1 MPISIRSGERIRL
14 PRASV
19 CQTAGKVRFAR
30 GLNLSRRNRGFE
42 SLAEGEGFEPPVS
55 FPTTVF
61 KTVTFGRSVSP
72 PGAKSVIQILAG
84 ASQDADFW
92 QNWGIFATV
101 KTLGDVAERPKAAPC

>member
-1 MPISIRSGERIRL
+1 MLRL
-14 PRASV
+14 LP
-19 CQTAGKVRFAR
+19 TAPV
-30 GLNLSRRNRGFE
+30 NRGFE

-72 PGAKSVIQILAG
+72 PCAKSVIQILSGESRA
-84 ASQDADFW
+84 ADFW
-92 QNWGIFATV
+92 KICRNFDRV